1 MEIFELLAAAVVGGA
16 AVWWALHLKFRSDS
30 KIRQSQIAELEE
42 EKISLKDE
50 LAQER
55 SRGVELAKQLA
66 AQQADHKNLSLR
78 LEEQKSEMERL
89 QEKFA
94 KEFQLLANNIFEEK
108 SKKFTDQNKVNISE
122 LLNPLKEKINDFEK
136 KVEQTNRESL
146 QWNSALREQIKG
158 LQQLNL
164 QMSKEAENLTKALKG
179 DSKVRGD
186 WGELKL
192 EMILEKAGL
201 IKEIHFSTQG
211 GYKDESG
218 KIKKPDFVIHLPDKK
233 HLIIDSKVSLA
244 AYEKYVNEGE
254 KQQKAAHLKQ
264 HIEAVRENIKGLSA
278 KNYQNLYGI
287 NVPDYVLMFIPIE
300 PAFNAAVEHDEKIF
314 FEALDRN
321 IVLVTTSTLLATM
334 RTVSFIWKQ
343 ENQKKFAMDIAEQS
357 GALYD
362 KFVGFSEDLM
372 DVGKK
377 LDSSKRSYEDAMKKL
392 TSGPGNLVRRV
403 ENIKKLGANASKSMD
418 QRLLDRSEEE

>member
-16 AVWWALHLKFRSDS
+16 AVWWALHLKFRADS